1 MNKIS
6 KNKVNESIVNGT
18 RIYVEN
24 GNVKT
29 ILNEDIESSDYM
41 SVDECFNII
50 ETEVKK
56 IYELNS
62 RK

>member
-1 MNKIS
+1 MDNMNR
-6 KNKVNESIVNGT
+6 NNVNESIVNGT

-29 ILNEDIESSDYM
+29 ILNEDIENSDYM

-56 IYELNS
+56 IYELNG
-62 RK
+62 KL

>member
-29 ILNEDIESSDYM
+29 ILN
-41 SVDECFNII
+41 
-50 ETEVKK
+50 
-56 IYELNS
+56 
-62 RK
+62 

>member
-1 MNKIS
+1 MNR
-6 KNKVNESIVNGT
+6 NNVNESIVNGT

-29 ILNEDIESSDYM
+29 ILNEDIENSDYM

-56 IYELNS
+56 IYELNG
-62 RK
+62 KL

>member
-1 MNKIS
+1 MDNMNR
-6 KNKVNESIVNGT
+6 NNVNESIVNGT

-29 ILNEDIESSDYM
+29 ILNEDIENSDYM

-56 IYELNS
+56 YMN
-62 RK
+62 

>member
-1 MNKIS
+1 MDKTNIS
-6 KNKVNESIVNGT
+6 KINESIINGT

-24 GNVKT
+24 GDVKT
-29 ILNEDIESSDYM
+29 ILNEDIENSEYM

-56 IYELNS
+56 IYELNG
-62 RK
+62 KL